1 MKQWG
6 GNMQTSQNGIDLI
19 KRFEGCR
26 LTAYKPVAA
35 EQYYTIG
42 YGHYGPDV
50 KKGQTITQ
58 AQAEALLKT
67 DLTRYEGYVKQYAKF
82 SMNQNQ
88 FDALVSFCY
97 NCGAGSLQTL
107 VKNRPPATVAEK
119 MLLYNK
125 GAGGVVLSGLTKRRQ
140 AERELFLTS
149 TEEEKK
155 EMDITQ
161 SKVKKLL
168 VIIDGKTL
176 QIDGIFDEGSNYV
189 SIRQLAQAMGAKV
202 SNQGSTPVI
211 TTK

>member
-1 MKQWG
+1 
-6 GNMQTSQNGIDLI
+6 MQTSQNGIDLI
-19 KRFEGCR
+19 KHFEGCR

-42 YGHYGPDV
+42 YGHYGADV

-58 AQAEALLKT
+58 ARAEELLKT
-67 DLTRYEGYVKQYAKF
+67 DLVRYENYVKQYVKF
-82 SMNQNQ
+82 GMNQNQ

-107 VKNRPPATVAEK
+107 VRSRQPATVAEK

-125 GAGGVVLSGLTKRRQ
+125 GAGGVVLAGLTKRRQ
-140 AERELFLTS
+140 AERELFLTP
-149 TEEEKK
+149 TKEEADKV
-155 EMDITQ
+155 DITQ
-161 SKVKKLL
+161 SEVQKLL
-168 VIIDGKTL
+168 VIVDGKQL
-176 QIDGIFDEGSNYV
+176 QIDGIFNAGSNYV

-202 SNQGSTPVI
+202 SNQGSVPVI

>member
-19 KRFEGCR
+19 KSFEGCR

-97 NCGAGSLQTL
+97 NCGVGSLQTL

-161 SKVKKLL
+161 SKVKKLP

-176 QIDGIFDEGSNYV
+176 QIDGIFDAGSNYV

>member
-1 MKQWG
+1 
-6 GNMQTSQNGIDLI
+6 MQTSQNGIDLI

-35 EQYYTIG
+35 EKYYTIG
-42 YGHYGPDV
+42 YGHYGSDV

-58 AQAEALLKT
+58 AQAEALLKN
-67 DLTRYEGYVKQYAKF
+67 DLVRYENYVKQYVKF
-82 SMNQNQ
+82 GMNQNQ

-107 VKNRPPATVAEK
+107 VRNRQPATVAEK

-125 GAGGVVLSGLTKRRQ
+125 GAGGVVLAGLTKRRQ
-140 AERELFLTS
+140 AERELFLTP
-149 TEEEKK
+149 TKEETDKV
-155 EMDITQ
+155 DITQ
-161 SKVKKLL
+161 NKVQKLP
-168 VIIDGKTL
+168 VIVDGKQL
-176 QIDGIFDEGSNYV
+176 QIDGIFDAGSNYV

-202 SNQGSTPVI
+202 SNQGSVPVI

>member
-19 KRFEGCR
+19 KSFEGCR
-26 LTAYKPVAA
+26 LIAYKPVAA

-97 NCGAGSLQTL
+97 NCGAGGLQTL

-176 QIDGIFDEGSNYV
+176 QIDGIFDAGSNYV

>member
-97 NCGAGSLQTL
+97 NCGAGSLKTL

-119 MLLYNK
+119 ILLYNK

-149 TEEEKK
+149 TKEEKK

-161 SKVKKLL
+161 SKVKKLP

-176 QIDGIFDEGSNYV
+176 QIDGIFDAGSNYV

>member
-19 KRFEGCR
+19 KSFEGCR
-26 LTAYKPVAA
+26 LIAYKPVAA

-97 NCGAGSLQTL
+97 NCGAGGLQTL
-107 VKNRPPATVAEK
+107 VKNRPLATVAEK

-161 SKVKKLL
+161 KQTSAKLPF
-168 VIIDGKTL
+168 I
-176 QIDGIFDEGSNYV
+176 
-189 SIRQLAQAMGAKV
+189 
-202 SNQGSTPVI
+202 PVLRFPASPRYY
-211 TTK
+211 

>member
-82 SMNQNQ
+82 GMNQNQ

-161 SKVKKLL
+161 SKVKKLP

-176 QIDGIFDEGSNYV
+176 QIDGIFDAGSNYV